1 MVLVAGVVAN
11 EGRRVYE
18 LDDIGG
24 GEYAHAAES
33 SVGEGTALVLPWD
46 SLVMLRSRNWPC
58 WCNVGD
64 ATIAGYCGSP

>member
-1 MVLVAGVVAN
+1 MAGVVAN

-33 SVGEGTALVLPWD
+33 SVGEGPALWVLPCD
-46 SLVMLRSRNWPC
+46 SLVMLRSRNGPC
-58 WCNVGD
+58 WCDVGD
-64 ATIAGYCGSP
+64 VAMAEYCGSP